1 MKQTLKSIMKRIQF
15 RIYKGE
21 KYYVAECIDLPIV
34 TQGRTLDEVVEN
46 IKEALSLHL
55 EGEDLE
61 ELEISP
67 DFSVL
72 VNLELEYAK
81 AQEFLAGRKVVKIL
95 SKFGFEVL
103 SLNACTSTSESI
115 A

>member
-1 MKQTLKSIMKRIQF
+1 MKRIIQF

-61 ELEISP
+61 ELGISP

-81 AQEFLAGRKVVKIL
+81 A
-95 SKFGFEVL
+95 
-103 SLNACTSTSESI
+103 
-115 A
+115 